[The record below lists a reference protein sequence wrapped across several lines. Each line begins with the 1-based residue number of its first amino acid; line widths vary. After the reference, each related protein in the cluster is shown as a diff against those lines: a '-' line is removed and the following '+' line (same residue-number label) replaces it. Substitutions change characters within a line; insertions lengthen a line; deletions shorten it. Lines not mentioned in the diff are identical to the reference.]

1 MKLNNKET
9 NGSNIQSKNEFVVDS
24 ASQFMKKYIP
34 DAMIESMSDEQFD
47 EFVKITIK
55 INPRD

>member
-9 NGSNIQSKNEFVVDS
+9 NVSNIQSKNEFVVDS